1 MSGPMA
7 WVTMIGPSDEQV
19 EYRLTGGHGC
29 GKSVTV
35 DAAPL
40 VAAIEAKAEE
50 AGTTVAALL
59 GSTEAKKSYFRARAQ
74 LRNAKPA
81 RFTGFAAVEVAAAA
95 GLNARE
101 LYGEQVLPRQAA
113 GGQVDYH
120 LDASE
125 RPLVWIG
132 EGLREFDIEPGSVL
146 APAQF
151 QAARRLMYGEDPRTG
166 QTLVEPM
173 VAIAPAAKLPAA
185 PLVRAIRRAAAERSV
200 SPASLLDSQ
209 RKKDAFRR
217 MENQLARFG
226 ESHRV
231 PASTLLKL
239 ADAVGVDAV
248 ALYGEAALEK
258 AVAAEAGGRLDA
270 RALLRAVQARAAET
284 GQDPADLFTA
294 VSMKRRYAQT
304 ASQGER
310 RLRDLPM
317 DVREAVAMAKAAGLA
332 PQEVWDAEEIK
343 AALLEGRVQIGNRGA
358 DVTLDLAKS
367 QSAFLAYAPEEIATQ
382 VEAIYTSAGRESV
395 SALERWTAYGM
406 RGRNGDGAAPETVKT
421 SGFSGWMMVHRAARP
436 VDGAPYGDPH
446 FHLHFT
452 LANMAKGVDG
462 QWSTVA
468 AGGRDLNRHARAT
481 QALMNARIRRE
492 LTDEFGITFRRE
504 ERTGA
509 WEIAAIPE
517 ATIRLFSKRD
527 SQVRDLLTKLGIDY
541 DSATTRERT
550 AASTA
555 SKAAK
560 NGEAAGVEDDVL
572 RAYWQAEGRRAG
584 DDPEAIAA
592 SAIKQDRTGQNPDL
606 DQLCAQVFDPKTGLT
621 SHSKEFTHA
630 AAIAAVLDALPYG
643 VADADEAER
652 LTNSVLRHAGYA
664 VKLNPKGAQHFT
676 HADRYTTAD
685 VIAAEAL
692 IVTEA
697 TNRLNEHAAV
707 VSHDTVA
714 MTLSAVE
721 AQHGGE
727 FAFSVEQ
734 RAVLERLLTAGHGI
748 DAVEGVAGA
757 GKTTIMN
764 TARQAW
770 EANGLVIAGASTA
783 AVAAANLKAEAGITS
798 RTLASWLTGIRTGG
812 PGLTGVDVL
821 VVDEAA
827 MCDDRDIA
835 ELLAHAATTGTK
847 VIGVG
852 DPKQLHAPGIGG
864 SFAAVHRIVGGLS
877 LTENFRQRDR
887 VERRALELWRDD
899 KRVDALRAFAGTGRV
914 HALTD
919 KDEALAAMLTVWADK
934 RDVHTDDHTAVQ
946 QLLMLASTNEVVE
959 ELNIGARALR
969 KASGALTGPEHLFA
983 LAGGG
988 ELALSVGDQ
997 VLLRTNDYRSKRTR
1011 GENDDVLNG
1020 FRGIVRAVDEDRRV
1034 LVEWRT
1040 KTEDGGHR
1048 DVAEWV
1054 DADYIAHG
1062 GLSLGYAI
1070 TGHKSQGLSVEEVL
1084 VYGPGAQANA
1094 LYTMM
1099 SRDKKET
1106 HLFLPL
1112 SVYETDADRARA
1124 GEALTDQEQL
1134 DRAVAGLI
1142 REIETGTEERMILTE
1157 LPTAAVPAHVRHIVP
1172 DLPIP
1177 RAPGTG
1183 DIPEPD
1189 DIEEIAPEPG
1199 PRRTTGTANRAAPQ
1213 AAIPEPR
1220 PTASARPYAHLNNEA
1235 LRDAARKAAA
1245 AARATRTAAE
1255 KAEAAAD
1262 RAEQNATAGTGPNV
1276 LALSRRHQDVAERAG
1291 AIRAV
1296 RALAGV
1302 IAEHTARLH
1311 GTQDRV
1317 SGIEQQLAA
1326 TGRFGRPVLRGD
1338 QRTAVE
1344 AEREDLVRTRHTAE
1358 QELESAKDRF
1368 REVAHQAGPV
1378 GEHEAVLAEA
1388 DMPQET
1394 KATLRRRAQ
1403 DKDTQAAKSSRTE
1416 ATKARA
1422 TARKA
1427 DSRVSGLREE
1437 LTWRTDRSR
1446 QNPDTEEAAAPVT
1459 PHAESQYA
1467 KYAEAEALHLH
1478 GVPEDSLAAPLP

>member
-1 MSGPMA
+1 MA
-7 WVTMIGPSDEQV
+7 WVTMIGPSDEQI

-29 GKSVTV
+29 GKPVLV

-40 VAAIEAKAEE
+40 IAAIEARAEA

-59 GSTEAKKSYFRARAQ
+59 GTTEAKKAFFRARTQ
-74 LRNAKPA
+74 LRNAQNPK
-81 RFTGFAAVEVAAAA
+81 FTGFDTVELAAAA
-95 GLNARE
+95 GLNARD
-101 LYGEQVLPRQAA
+101 LYDEKALPRPATD
-113 GGQVDYH
+113 GQVDYH

-132 EGLREFDIEPGSVL
+132 GGLNEFGITPGSIL
-146 APAQF
+146 APEHF
-151 QAARRLMYGEDPRTG
+151 KAARRLMHGEDPNTG
-166 QTLVEPM
+166 TTLVEPKL
-173 VAIAPAAKLPAA
+173 AIAPAAKLPAA

-200 SPASLLDSQ
+200 TPASLLDSN

-217 MENQLARFG
+217 MENQLQRFG

-239 ADAVGVDAV
+239 AGAVGVDAV
-248 ALYGEAALEK
+248 DLYGEDALQK
-258 AVAAEAGGRLDA
+258 AMAAEAGGHLDA

-284 GQDPADLFTA
+284 GQDPADLFTTA
-294 VSMKRRYAQT
+294 SMQRRYTQT
-304 ASQGER
+304 AGEGRR

-332 PQEVWDAEEIK
+332 PEAVWDAEEIR
-343 AALLEGRVQIGNRGA
+343 AALLEGRVQVGRFGA

-367 QSAFLAYAPEEIATQ
+367 KSAFLAYAPEEIAAQ
-382 VEAIYTSAGRESV
+382 VEGIYTAAGRESI

-406 RGRNGDGAAPETVKT
+406 RGRHGDGAEAETMPT

-436 VDGAPYGDPH
+436 VDGAPFGDPH

-452 LANMAKGVDG
+452 LANMVKGVDG

-468 AGGRDLNRHARAT
+468 GGGRDLHRHARAT
-481 QALMNARIRRE
+481 QSLMNARIRRE
-492 LTDEFGITFRRE
+492 LTDTFGISFRRE

-527 SQVRDLLTKLGIDY
+527 SQVRDLLTRLGIDY

-550 AASTA
+550 AASVA

-572 RAYWQAEGRRAG
+572 RAYWQAEGRAAG
-584 DDPEAIAA
+584 DDPDGITA
-592 SAIKQDRTGQNPDL
+592 SAIEQDRTGQNPDL

-621 SHSKEFTHA
+621 SHSKDFTHA

-643 VADADEAER
+643 VADADEAEQ
-652 LTNSVLRHAGYA
+652 LTTSVLRHAGYA

-685 VIAAEAL
+685 VVAAEAL

-697 TNRLNEHAAV
+697 TNRLNEQAAV
-707 VSHDTVA
+707 VTGDTVA

-727 FAFSVEQ
+727 FEFSAEQ

-748 DAVEGVAGA
+748 DAVEGIAGA

-783 AVAAANLKAEAGITS
+783 AVAAANLRAEAGITS

-847 VIGVG
+847 VVAVG
-852 DPKQLHAPGIGG
+852 DPKQLHSPGIGG
-864 SFAAVHRIVGGLS
+864 SFAAIHKIVGGLS
-877 LTENFRQRDR
+877 LTENFRQRDTI
-887 VERRALELWRDD
+887 ERRALALWRDD
-899 KRVDALRAFAGTGRV
+899 NRTDALRTFAGTGRV
-914 HALTD
+914 HALAD
-919 KDEALAAMLTVWADK
+919 KDETLAAMLTVWADK
-934 RDVHTDDHTAVQ
+934 RNAHTDDHTAVQ

-959 ELNIGARALR
+959 ELNLGARAIR
-969 KASGALTGPEHLFA
+969 RANGALTEPDHIFA

-997 VLLRTNDYRSKRTR
+997 VLLRANDYRSKRTR
-1011 GENDDVLNG
+1011 GEHEDVLNG
-1020 FRGIVRAVDEDRRV
+1020 FRGLVVAVDEDRRV
-1034 LVEWRT
+1034 LVEWRM
-1040 KTEDGGHR
+1040 KTEDRAHR

-1054 DADYIAHG
+1054 DADYIARG
-1062 GLSLGYAI
+1062 GLTLGYAI
-1070 TGHKSQGLSVEEVL
+1070 TGHKSQGLSVEEAL

-1094 LYTMM
+1094 LYTML

-1112 SVYETDADRARA
+1112 SVYETDVDRVRA
-1124 GEALTDQEQL
+1124 GEATTGQERL

-1142 REIETGTEERMILTE
+1142 REVETGTEERMILTD
-1157 LPTAAVPAHVRHIVP
+1157 LPSTAVPAHVRHIVP
-1172 DLPIP
+1172 DLPTP

-1183 DIPEPD
+1183 DTPEQD
-1189 DIEEIAPEPG
+1189 GIEETAPTPG
-1199 PRRTTGTANRAAPQ
+1199 PRRTTGAANRTVTPPAA
-1213 AAIPEPR
+1213 PEPR
-1220 PTASARPYAHLNNEA
+1220 QPSAVRPYAHLANAA

-1245 AARATRTAAE
+1245 AARATRAAAE

-1262 RAEQNATAGTGPNV
+1262 RAEQSATAGTGPNV
-1276 LALSRRHQDVAERAG
+1276 LALSHRHQEVAGRAE
-1291 AIRAV
+1291 AIRDV
-1296 RALAGV
+1296 RALEQV
-1302 IAEHTARLH
+1302 IAEHTSRLH
-1311 GTQDRV
+1311 GTQDRI
-1317 SGIEQQLAA
+1317 SGIEQHLAA

-1338 QRTAVE
+1338 QRTAAE
-1344 AEREDLVRTRHTAE
+1344 AEREDLVRTCHATE
-1358 QELESAKDRF
+1358 QELENAKERL
-1368 REVAHQAGPV
+1368 REAAPQAGPAS
-1378 GEHEAVLAEA
+1378 EHEAVLTEA
-1388 DMPQET
+1388 DLPQET
-1394 KATLRRRAQ
+1394 RAALLRRAK
-1403 DKDTQAAKSSRTE
+1403 DKDAEAAKALRAE
-1416 ATKARA
+1416 ANKARR
-1422 TARKA
+1422 TARNA
-1427 DSRVSGLREE
+1427 GGRASGLREE
-1437 LTWRTDRSR
+1437 LTVRADRS
-1446 QNPDTEEAAAPVT
+1446 QQVAEPAEAAAPT
-1459 PHAESQYA
+1459 PPQPESPYGIRA
-1467 KYAEAEALHLH
+1467 ARDYRHNSIPPDNAPDALP
-1478 GVPEDSLAAPLP
+1478 V

>member
-1 MSGPMA
+1 MA
-7 WVTMIGPSDEQV
+7 WVTMIGPSDEQI

-29 GKSVTV
+29 GKSTTV

-40 VAAIEAKAEE
+40 IAAIEAKAEE

-59 GSTEAKKSYFRARAQ
+59 GTTEAKKVFFRNRTQ
-74 LRNAKPA
+74 LRNGKPA
-81 RFTGFAAVEVAAAA
+81 RLTGFDAVEVAAAA
-95 GLNARE
+95 GLNARD
-101 LYGEQVLPRQAA
+101 LYGEHALPRPAA
-113 GGQVDYH
+113 DGQVDYH

-132 EGLREFDIEPGSVL
+132 SGLNEFGITPGSIL
-146 APAQF
+146 DPAQF
-151 QAARRLMYGEDPRTG
+151 QAARRLMHGEDPNSG
-166 QTLVEPM
+166 KTLVEPKL
-173 VAIAPAAKLPAA
+173 AIAPAAKLSAA
-185 PLVRAIRRAAAERSV
+185 PLVRAIRRTAAERSV
-200 SPASLLDSQ
+200 TPESLLDSKAK
-209 RKKDAFRR
+209 RDAFRR

-231 PASTLLKL
+231 PVSTLLKL
-239 ADAVGVDAV
+239 AGAVGVDAV
-248 ALYGEAALEK
+248 TLYGEDALQK
-258 AVAAEAGGRLDA
+258 AMAAEAGGHLDA
-270 RALLRAVQARAAET
+270 RALLRAVEARATET
-284 GQDPADLFTA
+284 GQDPTDLFTTA
-294 VSMKRRYAQT
+294 SMKRRYGQT
-304 ASQGER
+304 AGEGRR
-310 RLRDLPM
+310 RLADLPM

-332 PQEVWDAEEIK
+332 PEEVWDAEEIR
-343 AALLEGRVQIGNRGA
+343 AALLEGRVQVGRFGA

-367 QSAFLAYAPEEIATQ
+367 KSAFLAYAPEEIAAQ
-382 VEAIYTSAGRESV
+382 VEGIYTAAGRESI
-395 SALERWTAYGM
+395 SALERWTAYAM
-406 RGRNGDGAAPETVKT
+406 RGRHGDGAEAETVPT

-436 VDGAPYGDPH
+436 VGGAPYGDPH

-452 LANMAKGVDG
+452 LANMVKGTDG

-468 AGGRDLNRHARAT
+468 GGGRDLHRHARAT

-492 LTDEFGITFRRE
+492 LTDTFGITFRQE

-527 SQVRDLLTKLGIDY
+527 SQVRELLTKLGIDY

-550 AASTA
+550 AASAA

-572 RAYWQAEGRRAG
+572 RAYWQAEGRAAG
-584 DDPEAIAA
+584 DDPDAIAA
-592 SAIKQDRTGQNPDL
+592 SAMQQDRANQNPDL

-621 SHSKEFTHA
+621 SHSKDFTHA
-630 AAIAAVLDALPYG
+630 AAIAAVLDVLPYG
-643 VADADEAER
+643 VADAAEAEQ
-652 LTNSVLRHAGYA
+652 LTTAVLQHAGYA
-664 VKLNPKGAQHFT
+664 VKLNPKGAQHFA

-692 IVTEA
+692 IATEA
-697 TNRLNEHAAV
+697 TNRLNEQAAV

-721 AQHGGE
+721 AQHGGGFE
-727 FAFSVEQ
+727 FSAEQ

-847 VIGVG
+847 VVSVG

-864 SFAAVHRIVGGLS
+864 SFAAIHKIVGGLS
-877 LTENFRQRDR
+877 LTENFRQRDTA
-887 VERRALELWRDD
+887 ERRALALWRDD
-899 KRVDALRAFAGTGRV
+899 NRTDALRTFAGTGRV
-914 HALTD
+914 HALAD
-919 KDEALAAMLTVWADK
+919 KDETLAAMLTVWADK
-934 RDVHTDDHTAVQ
+934 RTAHTDDHTAVQ

-959 ELNIGARALR
+959 ELNLGARAIR
-969 KASGALTGPEHLFA
+969 KASGALTGPDHLFA

-988 ELALSVGDQ
+988 ELALAVGDQ
-997 VLLRTNDYRSKRTR
+997 VLLRANDYRSKRTR
-1011 GENDDVLNG
+1011 GEHEDVLNG
-1020 FRGIVRAVDEDRRV
+1020 FRGLVVAVDEDRRV

-1054 DADYIAHG
+1054 DADYIARG

-1070 TGHKSQGLSVEEVL
+1070 TGHKSQGLSVEEAL

-1112 SVYETDADRARA
+1112 SVYETDVDRARA

-1157 LPTAAVPAHVRHIVP
+1157 LPTVAVPAHVRHIVP
-1172 DLPIP
+1172 DLPTP

-1183 DIPEPD
+1183 ESAEQD
-1189 DIEEIAPEPG
+1189 DIETGPKPG
-1199 PRRTTGTANRAAPQ
+1199 SRRTTTSAANRTVT
-1213 AAIPEPR
+1213 
-1220 PTASARPYAHLNNEA
+1220 PTAASEHRPVSAARPYAHLSNGA
-1235 LRDAARKAAA
+1235 LRDAARKAAT
-1245 AARATRTAAE
+1245 AARATATAAE
-1255 KAEAAAD
+1255 KAESTAD

-1276 LALSRRHQDVAERAG
+1276 LALSRRHQELTERAG
-1291 AIRAV
+1291 AIRNV
-1296 RALAGV
+1296 RALEETIAGHAV
-1302 IAEHTARLH
+1302 RLDD
-1311 GTQDRV
+1311 TRDRI
-1317 SGIEQQLAA
+1317 SGVEAKLAA
-1326 TGRFGRPVLRGD
+1326 TGRFGRLVLRGD
-1338 QRTAVE
+1338 QRTAAE
-1344 AEREDLVRTRHTAE
+1344 AERHDLVQTHQAAE
-1358 QELESAKDRF
+1358 RELERAKEQL
-1368 REVAHQAGPV
+1368 REVAHQAGPAE
-1378 GEHEAVLAEA
+1378 EHEAVLTEA
-1388 DMPQET
+1388 DLPQEK
-1394 KATLRRRAQ
+1394 KAALLRGAQ
-1403 DKDTQAAKSSRTE
+1403 DKDTAAAKSLRTE
-1416 ATKARA
+1416 ATKARR
-1422 TARKA
+1422 TAQTA
-1427 DSRVSGLREE
+1427 DGRAAGLRAE
-1437 LTWRTDRSR
+1437 LALRADRSR
-1446 QNPDTEEAAAPVT
+1446 QPAELVEAAAPT
-1459 PHAESQYA
+1459 LPQPESPYSYRTTTDYPNNSIPPDTAQD
-1467 KYAEAEALHLH
+1467 ALP
-1478 GVPEDSLAAPLP
+1478 V